1 MQVIILQDESLI
13 TMSCN
18 NFLKLTLDETDQP
31 AKHSTEPMSVVII
44 H

>member
-18 NFLKLTLDETDQP
+18 DFEKLFLDETDQQM
-31 AKHSTEPMSVVII
+31 HSSDSMSVVII